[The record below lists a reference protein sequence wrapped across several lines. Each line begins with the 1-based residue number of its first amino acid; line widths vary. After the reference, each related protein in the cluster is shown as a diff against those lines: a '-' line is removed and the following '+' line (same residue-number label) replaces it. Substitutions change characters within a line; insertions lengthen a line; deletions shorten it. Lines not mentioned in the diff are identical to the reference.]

1 MKLELYTQ
9 KKNQK
14 WRKWVGSLKDNLT
27 KLTQGEIDNMNTP
40 LSTKDIES
48 MMNGLLEIKK
58 KENRA
63 LGQYGLFD

>member
-1 MKLELYTQ
+1 
-9 KKNQK
+9 
-14 WRKWVGSLKDNLT
+14 
-27 KLTQGEIDNMNTP
+27 MNTP

>member
-27 KLTQGEIDNMNTP
+27 KLTQGEIDNMNTL

>member
-27 KLTQGEIDNMNTP
+27 KLTQEEIDNMNTP
-40 LSTKDIES
+40 LSTKDI
-48 MMNGLLEIKK
+48 LEIKK